1 MDCYTRV
8 KEAESYLT
16 ESWLNCL
23 TGLKRAKKTAEKGG
37 AGGE

>member
-1 MDCYTRV
+1 MDCYIRV

-16 ESWLNCL
+16 ESWLDYL
-23 TGLKRAKKTAEKGG
+23 TGPKGTKKTAEKGG